1 MSRKNRPYKKGEPFR
16 DAIFFVIAC
25 EGAVRERQYFEHV
38 PTDTRRLK
46 LVVLAPEPTKNTT
59 KAAAISGS
67 SPKWVLNRLTTFI
80 VENNINV
87 KKTGDQVWMVLDID
101 RWPIQELIQ
110 LTEICKTKQWG
121 IALSNPC
128 FEVWLYLHV
137 KNMAEATTTTC
148 QELKTILSQ
157 LELGNRQG
165 YDVKKYLENINFAI
179 ERGYQQQD
187 DPLNPIPNPLISR
200 VHLLVE
206 QLLRIV

>member
-1 MSRKNRPYKKGEPFR
+1 
-16 DAIFFVIAC
+16 
-25 EGAVRERQYFEHV
+25 
-38 PTDTRRLK
+38 
-46 LVVLAPEPTKNTT
+46 
-59 KAAAISGS
+59 
-67 SPKWVLNRLTTFI
+67 
-80 VENNINV
+80 
-87 KKTGDQVWMVLDID
+87 MVLDID

-137 KNMAEATTTTC
+137 KDMAEATTTTC

-187 DPLNPIPNPLISR
+187 APLNPIPNPLVSR